1 MILSG
6 AVLVGETCVDKVGS
20 PVPPDAAIRLRRK
33 SEAGP
38 YVGRGGLK
46 LKGALDTLAIGV
58 RGFVA
63 LDVGAATGGFTDCL
77 LQEGAAKVYALDV
90 GYGQLAWRLRRDSR
104 VVVIE
109 RTNIRYFDSRGI
121 IREPLDLVTID
132 ASFISLTLVIPAV
145 KKLLHEGAAILALV
159 KPQFEVEKGLVGEKG
174 VVEDPNLHRG
184 VMENLIRFCGEEGLA
199 VVGHCESPIL
209 GPAGNRE
216 FFIHARL

>member
-1 MILSG
+1 MTSKIRLDRLLVERGLAPTLAEARAMILSG

-77 LQEGAAKVYALDV
+77 LQEGAAKV
-90 GYGQLAWRLRRDSR
+90 LRRSS
-104 VVVIE
+104 
-109 RTNIRYFDSRGI
+109 T
-121 IREPLDLVTID
+121 
-132 ASFISLTLVIPAV
+132 
-145 KKLLHEGAAILALV
+145 
-159 KPQFEVEKGLVGEKG
+159 
-174 VVEDPNLHRG
+174 
-184 VMENLIRFCGEEGLA
+184 
-199 VVGHCESPIL
+199 
-209 GPAGNRE
+209 
-216 FFIHARL
+216 